1 LRILLVSNY
10 YPPYEVGGYEQLC
23 RDVAMRLAERE
34 HQIQGLTRERG
45 VRPGEIALGSLLCEV
60 VNTFAKAGGT
70 K

>member
-1 LRILLVSNY
+1 LRILFVSNY

-23 RDVAMRLAERE
+23 RDVAMRLAERG
-34 HQIQGLTRERG
+34 HQIQGLTSERG
-45 VRPGEIALGSLLCEV
+45 VRPGEIALESLLCEV